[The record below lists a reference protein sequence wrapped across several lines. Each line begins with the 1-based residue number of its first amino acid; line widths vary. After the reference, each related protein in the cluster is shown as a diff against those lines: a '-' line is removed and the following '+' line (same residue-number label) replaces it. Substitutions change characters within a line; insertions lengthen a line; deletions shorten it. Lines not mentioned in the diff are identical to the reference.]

1 MSLWSADNVLWGLLY
16 SLVGVRALHVV
27 IETRS
32 FLIVP
37 LALGTVLLLV
47 QRRRAS
53 AVSLS
58 VLALPVLLISLYA
71 LTPARRRVELAACGV
86 GSLAAL
92 ALDSDD
98 DDGVDHDRG
107 SRRLRNVL
115 TCAAVLACGAAF
127 FVTFGRDFRASTA
140 LLQSCVVVLA
150 QLFTSR
156 LLRSFS
162 DSFSRAELVCLS
174 QMLSIVLVRAAY
186 FSMRAAAELDDASRD
201 AYWSSASVRVESL
214 LYAVAVGMF
223 LIVIGCVPL
232 LSYVERLRQQR
243 LRLRRRRA
251 HRRWLET
258 ALLALAAVYVA
269 FVLLGVITPPTSRV
283 MRVNCWLWTL
293 ENVLA
298 ERHRLLLFTWVVLVL
313 LAMAAPREASWV
325 PLTVRRKYFHI
336 IALVALVPPALL
348 RSGPEAT
355 AGLLTSA
362 SSSALGRLASGVAL
376 AALCALELARFGK
389 VAPAVESFM
398 RSFTDE
404 RDGGQ
409 LIITHIYLLIGCAA
423 PLWIDNRFDLHPM
436 AAFTGL
442 LIVGIGDAAASAV
455 GSYAGR
461 TKWPGAAPKSIE
473 GTLGCFVATMLSALV
488 LHTVQVHRGLP
499 HIDGAEQWLRF
510 AAATATV
517 CTMEAFMRDVDNLM
531 LPIAYLLA
539 LFAFGCI

>member
-1 MSLWSADNVLWGLLY
+1 MMSVENALWGVLY
-16 SLVGVRALHVV
+16 ALIGARALSVV

-32 FLIVP
+32 FLVIP
-37 LALGTVLLLV
+37 LSLATVLLLV
-47 QRRRAS
+47 RARRRE
-53 AVSLS
+53 SLS

-71 LTPARRRVELAACGV
+71 LAPAHRRVELAACGV

-92 ALDSDD
+92 ALDAEQQAS
-98 DDGVDHDRG
+98 
-107 SRRLRNVL
+107 LRSAL
-115 TCAAVLACGAAF
+115 TALAVLACAGMF
-127 FVTFGRDFRASTA
+127 FVACGRDYDATTA
-140 LLQSCVVVLA
+140 LVQSGVVLLA
-150 QLFTSR
+150 HGGTLR
-156 LLRSFS
+156 LLRTVG

-174 QMLSIVLVRAAY
+174 QMLSIVLVRAGYLSA
-186 FSMRAAAELDDASRD
+186 RAAAELDVAARD
-201 AYWSSASVRVESL
+201 AYWSSAAVRVECL

-223 LIVIGCVPL
+223 LIVVGCVPL
-232 LSYVERLRQQR
+232 LSYVQR
-243 LRLRRRRA
+243 LRLARRARRARRRSQWRESA
-251 HRRWLET
+251 V
-258 ALLALAAVYVA
+258 LALAAAYAV
-269 FVLLGVITPPTSRV
+269 FILLGVITPPTSRV

-298 ERHRLLLFTWVVLVL
+298 ERHRLLLLTWLALVL
-313 LAMAAPREASWV
+313 LALAAPRRATWV
-325 PLTVRRKYFHI
+325 PLTVRRKYFHL

-355 AGLLTSA
+355 AGLLTAA

-398 RSFTDE
+398 RSFTDA
-404 RDGGQ
+404 RDSGQ

-461 TKWPGAAPKSIE
+461 TKWPGAASKSVE
-473 GTLGCFVATMLSALV
+473 GTLACFAATMLAALA
-488 LHTVQVHRGLP
+488 LHAVQLHRGLP
-499 HIDGAEQWLRF
+499 HIDGADQWLRF
-510 AAATATV
+510 AAATALV
-517 CTMEAFMRDVDNLM
+517 CIMEAYMRDVDNLM

-539 LFAFGCI
+539 LFAFGCILA

>member
-1 MSLWSADNVLWGLLY
+1 MSVENALWGVLY
-16 SLVGVRALHVV
+16 ALIGARALSVV

-32 FLIVP
+32 FLVVP
-37 LALGTVLLLV
+37 LALATALLLLRRV
-47 QRRRAS
+47 RRRE
-53 AVSLS
+53 SLS

-71 LTPARRRVELAACGV
+71 LAPAHRRVELATCGV

-92 ALDSDD
+92 ALDADEHASP
-98 DDGVDHDRG
+98 R
-107 SRRLRNVL
+107 SAATAL
-115 TCAAVLACGAAF
+115 AVLACAGMF
-127 FVTFGRDFRASTA
+127 FVAYGRDYDAATA
-140 LLQSCVVVLA
+140 LAQSGVVLVA
-150 QLFTSR
+150 HGGTLR
-156 LLRSFS
+156 LLRTVG

-174 QMLSIVLVRAAY
+174 QMLSIVLGRAGYLAA
-186 FSMRAAAELDDASRD
+186 RAAAELDVAARD
-201 AYWSSASVRVESL
+201 AYWSSAAVRVECL

-223 LIVIGCVPL
+223 LIVVGCVPL
-232 LSYVERLRQQR
+232 LSYAQR
-243 LRLRRRRA
+243 LRLARRGARGARRRSQWRESA
-251 HRRWLET
+251 V
-258 ALLALAAVYVA
+258 LALAAAYA
-269 FVLLGVITPPTSRV
+269 GFILLGVITPPTSRV

-298 ERHRLLLFTWVVLVL
+298 ERHRLLLLTWLALVL
-313 LAMAAPREASWV
+313 LALAAPRRATWV
-325 PLTVRRKYFHI
+325 PLTVRRKYFHL

-355 AGLLTSA
+355 AGLLTAA

-398 RSFTDE
+398 RSFTDA
-404 RDGGQ
+404 RDSGQ

-423 PLWIDNRFDLHPM
+423 PLWIDSRFDLHPM

-461 TKWPGAAPKSIE
+461 TKWPGAASKSVE
-473 GTLGCFVATMLSALV
+473 GTLACFAATMLAALA
-488 LHTVQVHRGLP
+488 LHAVQLHRGLP
-499 HIDGAEQWLRF
+499 HIDGADQWLRF
-510 AAATATV
+510 AGATALV
-517 CTMEAFMRDVDNLM
+517 CVMEAYMRDVDNLM

-539 LFAFGCI
+539 LFAFGCVLT